1 MTSHCGELA
10 AVATALLWTLST
22 LAWTSA
28 GRRIGVVS
36 VCVIRLVMAVLPL
49 ALYGQLTRGLALPV
63 DASARQWWILGLSG
77 WLGFFVSDLCL
88 FKAFQVIGPRLSLL
102 LLALTPPAAT
112 IISWVFLAEPLAA
125 RQWLAMGVTLAGIVW
140 VVLERRPADDSPHP
154 PGHLRLGVFLGVAA
168 AASQAASTVLG
179 RCGIG
184 DYDASAATFVRILG
198 GMAGYLVLV
207 TLLGRWPQILV
218 ATQHR
223 RAMGILCLGTLVGP
237 FAGVILYMVALRHCH
252 AGIVSTIVATMPVL
266 ILPFSI
272 LLYRER
278 VSLRAVGGA
287 LISVAGVALLMM

>member
-10 AVATALLWTLST
+10 AVGTALLWTLST

-36 VCVIRLVMAVLPL
+36 VCVIRLVMAGLLL
-49 ALYGQLTRGLALPV
+49 ALYGQCTRGLALPV
-63 DASARQWWILGLSG
+63 DASSRQWWILGLSG

-88 FKAFQVIGPRLSLL
+88 FKAFQLIGPRLSLL
-102 LLALTPPAAT
+102 LLSLTPPAAT
-112 IISWVFLAEPLAA
+112 MISWAFLADHLAT
-125 RQWLAMGVTLAGIVW
+125 RQWLAMAVTLAGIVW
-140 VVLERRPADDSPHP
+140 VVLERQPAHDSPHS
-154 PGHLRLGVFLGVAA
+154 PGHLRLGMLLGVVA

-184 DYDASAATFVRILG
+184 DYDASAATFLRILG
-198 GMAGYLVLV
+198 GMVGYLVLV

-223 RAMGILCLGTLVGP
+223 RAMGTLCLGVVVGP
-237 FAGVILYMVALRHCH
+237 FAGVILFMVALRHCH
-252 AGIVSTIVATMPVL
+252 AGVVSTVVATMPVL

-287 LISVAGVALLMM
+287 LISVAGVAMLML

>member
-10 AVATALLWTLST
+10 AVGTALLWTLSA

-36 VCVIRLVMAVLPL
+36 VCVIRLVMAGLLL

-63 DASARQWWILGLSG
+63 DASTRQWWILGLSG

-102 LLALTPPAAT
+102 LLSLTPPTAT
-112 IISWVFLAEPLAA
+112 IISWVFLADRLAA
-125 RQWLAMGVTLAGIVW
+125 RQWLAMSVTLAGIVW
-140 VVLERRPADDSPHP
+140 VVLERRPAEESPYP
-154 PGHLRLGVFLGVAA
+154 PGHLRLGMFLGVAA

-198 GMAGYLVLV
+198 GMAGYLVMV

-218 ATQHR
+218 ATLHR
-223 RAMGILCLGTLVGP
+223 RAMGIVCLGVLVGP
-237 FAGVILYMVALRHCH
+237 FAGVILFMIALRHCH
-252 AGIVSTIVATMPVL
+252 AGVVLTIVATMPVL

-287 LISVAGVALLMM
+287 LISVAGVAMLML